1 MIVVSDT
8 TAISNLLTIGRAEL
22 LITLF
27 ERVIIPPAVW
37 TELLAFHSE
46 LPDWLEVV
54 TVSQGQRVR
63 DYQRLVH
70 SGEAEAIALA
80 LEVRPDWLLID
91 DSDGRRLAKQEG
103 APVIG
108 LMGVLLLAKEQ
119 GLLPCVKPVI
129 EALES
134 QAGFYLSAAVRLEVL
149 RLAGEALGS

>member
-8 TAISNLLTIGRAEL
+8 TAISNLLTIGRTDL

-37 TELLAFHSE
+37 TELLAFHPE
-46 LPDWLEVV
+46 VPDWLEVV

-70 SGEAEAIALA
+70 AGEAEAIALA
-80 LEVRPDWLLID
+80 LEVHPDWLLID

-103 APVIG
+103 TPVIG

-119 GLLPCVKPVI
+119 GLLPSVKPLI
-129 EALES
+129 DALES
-134 QAGFYLSAAVRLEVL
+134 LAGFYLSGAVRDEVL
-149 RLAGEALGS
+149 RLAGEGH